1 MPLKAY
7 ALGQVYHPPMSP
19 TRPNQ
24 LFKTPRR
31 ALAGDAAAI
40 AALTRRAYGKWV
52 KLIGAEPQPM
62 AADYDA
68 IVAADQVWVIDG
80 ATTLAGVLVLRVMAD
95 HFLIWSVAVDPA
107 LQGSGL
113 GKTLL
118 ALAEAEAL
126 RQGYGEIRLY
136 TNIRFAENRA
146 LYARLGYVESH
157 CEDFNGR
164 TAVHMKKI
172 LRR

>member
-1 MPLKAY
+1 MSLAPL
-7 ALGQVYHPPMSP
+7 
-19 TRPNQ
+19 NQ
-24 LFKTPRR
+24 RFKPPRR

-62 AADYDA
+62 GADYWA

-80 ATTLAGVLVLRVMAD
+80 AAALAGVLVLRVMTD

-107 LQGSGL
+107 RQGSGL
-113 GKTLL
+113 GRTML

-146 LYARLGYVESH
+146 LYARLGYVETH
-157 CEDFNGR
+157 FEDLNGR

-172 LRR
+172 LQ

>member
-1 MPLKAY
+1 
-7 ALGQVYHPPMSP
+7 MSP

-24 LFKTPRR
+24 LFEPPRR
-31 ALAGDAAAI
+31 AHAGDAAAI

-62 AADYDA
+62 GADYDA
-68 IVAADQVWVIDG
+68 IVAADQVWVIES
-80 ATTLAGVLVLRVMAD
+80 AAGIEALLVLRVMAD
-95 HFLIWSVAVDPA
+95 HFLIWSVAVDPVR
-107 LQGSGL
+107 QGSGL
-113 GKTLL
+113 GRTML

-136 TNIRFAENRA
+136 TNSRFAENRA
-146 LYARLGYVESH
+146 LYARLGYVETH
-157 CEDFNGR
+157 FEDFNGR

-172 LRR
+172 LQ